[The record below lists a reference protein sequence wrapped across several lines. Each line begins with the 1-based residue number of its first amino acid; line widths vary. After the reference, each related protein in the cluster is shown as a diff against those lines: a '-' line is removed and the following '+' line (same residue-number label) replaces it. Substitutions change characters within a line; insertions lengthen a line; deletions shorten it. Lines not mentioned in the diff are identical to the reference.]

1 MKVTVAR
8 YSADRGE
15 TGYNTFDVPH
25 RSGMTVLDA
34 LFHIQ
39 EALDDSIAFRYSCR
53 GAVCGSC
60 AMLINK
66 VPRLACRT
74 QMLSLFDRGQSVD
87 LVEYAALD
95 TGRDPTKEEILV
107 EPLPHLPVIRDLIVD
122 MLRFY
127 KYYRLLEPHLQPAG
141 DPPELEYRMETSVV
155 HELEPYTNCIL
166 CGACYGACPV
176 CGEKEAYKGPA
187 ALAKLYRFYLDPRD
201 ADKEKRLLLADD
213 SDGWWACKFYTNC
226 NRVCPKDVPPHMA
239 IGEARYQLQ
248 QRSEEA
254 PEE

>member
-15 TGYNTFDVPH
+15 TGYDTFDVPH

-39 EALDDSIAFRYSCR
+39 EELDDSIAFRYSCR

-60 AMLINK
+60 
-66 VPRLACRT
+66 V
-74 QMLSLFDRGQSVD
+74 
-87 LVEYAALD
+87 VEYAALD

-127 KYYRLLEPHLQPAG
+127 KYYRMLEPHLQPAG